1 MDIACFGCSFTWGLE
16 LEKPATQS
24 WPALLGA
31 NNQGQCAAS
40 NQTITRRLMQHL
52 IDHTPDV
59 VVIMWTYP
67 ARFEFVI
74 DNNQFVSTHVNTTI
88 SLENQVVPE
97 YFNYFG
103 QEFFKTV
110 ASTDSAYIY
119 TSLMAMHHAECMLK
133 ERGINYVFCTVAD
146 FDINSGCHTWVKRL
160 YQHYAPSMLMFD
172 GHSFESYARS
182 LGSWG
187 VSHPLSAAHQA
198 AATIIGRNLEAIIR

>member
-16 LEKPATQS
+16 LEEPATQS

-40 NQTITRRLMQHL
+40 NQTITRRLMQYL
-52 IDHTPDV
+52 IDHTPNV

-74 DNNQFVSTHVNTTI
+74 DNNQFVSTHADSTI
-88 SLENQVVPE
+88 SLENKAVPE
-97 YFNYFG
+97 YFDYFR
-103 QEFFKTV
+103 QELFKTT

-119 TSLMAMHHAECMLK
+119 TSLMAMHHAECMLNQH
-133 ERGINYVFCTVAD
+133 GIRHVFCTVAD
-146 FDINSGCHTWVKRL
+146 FDINSGCHPRVQQL
-160 YQHYAPSMLMFD
+160 YQHYAPTMMMFD
-172 GHSFESYARS
+172 GHSFESHARR

-187 VSHPLSAAHQA
+187 ISHPLVAAHQS
-198 AATIIGRNLEAIIR
+198 AATIIGRNLELIIK